1 MMHLHVMM
9 LTVKKN
15 QHGAE
20 LHSLYENILESL
32 PVSSSSLPLLYK
44 AKPGWKLYAEE
55 AWVESG
61 RQRFGPLF
69 DHKKHTNVKFK
80 FASRFIKR
88 NEAAVRADSLT
99 KILEVNSVNDFWKEI
114 KRINSVKTS
123 LPAKTGG
130 VSGSDETLL

>member
-1 MMHLHVMM
+1 M
-9 LTVKKN
+9 
-15 QHGAE
+15 
-20 LHSLYENILESL
+20 
-32 PVSSSSLPLLYK
+32 LYK

-61 RQRFGPLF
+61 QQRFGPLF

-88 NEAAVRADSLT
+88 NEDAVRADSLT